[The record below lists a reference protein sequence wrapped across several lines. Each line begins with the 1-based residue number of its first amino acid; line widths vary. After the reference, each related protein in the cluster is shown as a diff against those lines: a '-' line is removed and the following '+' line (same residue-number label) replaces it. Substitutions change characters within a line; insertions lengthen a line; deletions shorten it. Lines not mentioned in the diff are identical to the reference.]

1 VNTRRIA
8 AVTALFLVATAWGA
22 TFTLIKDVLGRIAPE
37 PFIFWRFTIAGVVLC
52 AIAAARRQISRGVL
66 APGAILGMLVFI
78 GYWAQTRGLMFISPS
93 RSALLTGLYVVMVP
107 FFGRATARAW
117 IASLLAL
124 IGTTLLIGGFDSRP
138 SLGDALT
145 IFCAACFAL
154 HIVLSAKYSA
164 AQPAIAL
171 AAVQV
176 LVVGLAAAPVSL
188 FAPRAPLTGSVIAVI
203 LFTAIVTT
211 ALAFVALMWGQARV
225 SATEGA
231 IILAFEPVA
240 AALTSIVFYGEPVTF
255 GVVVGGMLILAG
267 MVLSQLP
274 PAGQRAADSGQ
285 QAHGSR

>member
-8 AVTALFLVATAWGA
+8 AVIALLLVATAWGA

-37 PFIFWRFTIAGVVLC
+37 PFIFFRFTLAGVVLM
-52 AIAAARRQISRGVL
+52 ALAAFRRELSRDVIL
-66 APGAILGMLVFI
+66 PGTILGMLVFI

-107 FFGRATARAW
+107 FFGRATLRAW
-117 IASLLAL
+117 IASALAL
-124 IGTTLLIGGFDSRP
+124 IGTALLIGGFDSRP
-138 SLGDALT
+138 TFGDALT
-145 IFCAACFAL
+145 VFGAVCFAW
-154 HIVLSAKYSA
+154 HIVLSARYSA
-164 AQPAIAL
+164 SQPATAL

-188 FAPRAPLTGSVIAVI
+188 FAPRTPLTPPVIAVI

-240 AALTSIVFYGEPVTF
+240 AALTSILFYGEPVTF
-255 GVVVGGMLILAG
+255 GVVVGGGLILAG
-267 MVLSQLP
+267 MVMSQLTT
-274 PAGQRAADSGQ
+274 PAR
-285 QAHGSR
+285 

>member
-1 VNTRRIA
+1 MRTRRFAA
-8 AVTALFLVATAWGA
+8 AVALLLVATAWGA

-52 AIAAARRQISRGVL
+52 IIAMARRQLSRDVL
-66 APGAILGMLVFI
+66 APGAILGMLVFV
-78 GYWAQTRGLMFISPS
+78 GYWAQTRGLLFISPS

-124 IGTTLLIGGFDSRP
+124 IGTVLLIGGFDARP
-138 SLGDALT
+138 NWGDALT
-145 IFCAACFAL
+145 VFGAACFAL
-154 HIVLSAKYSA
+154 HIVLSAKYSSSKS
-164 AQPAIAL
+164 AIAL

-188 FAPRAPLTGSVIAVI
+188 FAPRAPMTRPVVVVI

-231 IILAFEPVA
+231 VILAFEPVA
-240 AALTSIVFYGEPVTF
+240 AALTSILFYGEPVTF
-255 GVVVGGMLILAG
+255 GVVVGGGLILAG

-274 PAGQRAADSGQ
+274 ARPPAR
-285 QAHGSR
+285 